1 MTRILSI
8 LVLYAFTLFVSFL
21 SILMVGWKYK
31 LNAKSQFIQYAF
43 GVVMYFFFILSLNFM
58 VAGNRILGL
67 EENFGYHSVICM
79 VLFMVAIFFAIAKND
94 PHAHDKVEFKFKK
107 R

>member
-1 MTRILSI
+1 MSI
-8 LVLYAFTLFVSFL
+8 LVLYVLTLFVSFL
-21 SILMVGWKYK
+21 SFLMVGWKYK

-43 GVVMYFFFILSLNFM
+43 GVVMYLFFILSLNFM

-67 EENFGYHSVICM
+67 EEDFGYHSLICM
-79 VLFMVAIFFAIAKND
+79 VLFMGAIFFAIAKND

>member
-43 GVVMYFFFILSLNFM
+43 GVVMYLFFILSLNFM

-79 VLFMVAIFFAIAKND
+79 VLFMGTVFCAIAKND
-94 PHAHDKVEFKFKK
+94 LHAHDKVEFKFKK

>member
-1 MTRILSI
+1 MTGILSI

-43 GVVMYFFFILSLNFM
+43 GVVMYLFFILSLNFM

-79 VLFMVAIFFAIAKND
+79 VLFMGTIFCAIAKID

>member
-1 MTRILSI
+1 
-8 LVLYAFTLFVSFL
+8 
-21 SILMVGWKYK
+21 MVGWKYK

-43 GVVMYFFFILSLNFM
+43 GVVMYLFFILSLNFM

-67 EENFGYHSVICM
+67 EEDFGYHSLICM
-79 VLFMVAIFFAIAKND
+79 VLFMGAIFFAIAKND

>member
-1 MTRILSI
+1 MSI
-8 LVLYAFTLFVSFL
+8 LVLYVFTLFVSFL

-43 GVVMYFFFILSLNFM
+43 GVVMYLFFILSLNFM

-67 EENFGYHSVICM
+67 EEDFGYHSLICM
-79 VLFMVAIFFAIAKND
+79 VLFMGAIFLPSQRMTRMPTIRLNLSLRN
-94 PHAHDKVEFKFKK
+94 VN
-107 R
+107 